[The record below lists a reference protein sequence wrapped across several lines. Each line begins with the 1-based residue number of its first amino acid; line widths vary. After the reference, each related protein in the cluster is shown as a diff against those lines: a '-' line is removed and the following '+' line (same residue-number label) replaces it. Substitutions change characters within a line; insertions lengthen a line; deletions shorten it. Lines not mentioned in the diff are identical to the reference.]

1 MLPLRRGTGINDRE
15 IMVGQPLG
23 DGISHPQQYR
33 RTHAED
39 DSVLDRATGIRDLHS
54 NLDFSVTIR
63 YVLPTRS

>member
-1 MLPLRRGTGINDRE
+1 
-15 IMVGQPLG
+15 MVGQPLG